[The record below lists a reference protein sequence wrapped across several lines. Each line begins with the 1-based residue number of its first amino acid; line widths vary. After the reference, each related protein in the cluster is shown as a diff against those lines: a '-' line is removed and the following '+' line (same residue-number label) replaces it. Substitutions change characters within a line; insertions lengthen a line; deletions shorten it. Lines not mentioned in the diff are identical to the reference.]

1 MTGLPPVDRRTAIGV
16 FLAWFAAACTTAE
29 ETATSTSGPSPSAT
43 TTPAPTTAEPALVP
57 TVTTTQTLDPLTPPP
72 VELPPDVFGLGI
84 ASGEPDDE
92 SVVLWTRLVGALPES
107 FEIVWEI
114 ADTAEF
120 TALAATSMAVV
131 TSEAGHSVRAVAS
144 GLAADREYWFRFRA
158 GDQISAIGRTQT
170 MPKTADLRPITLG
183 VSSCQAREGG
193 AWAAHGDLAVAD
205 VDVVIWLGDYI
216 YGEHRTL
223 DEYRAAYAAYRSDP
237 LLQASHAAHP
247 WIVFADDHEVANDYD
262 VSVDPARRAAAYRA
276 WWENQ
281 PTRLPPPDDEGHL
294 GFQRSF
300 TLGGSVHLVGLDV
313 RQFAGGSAFL
323 GDDQWRDLESG
334 SGVEAGNTVVAS
346 PVLMSGIRDLDGE
359 PLLRYTID
367 SRPNER
373 ARLAAWLSTMP
384 SPIIV
389 SGDLHTSLVADFSA
403 DPLDPTSAAVA
414 TEIMAPAI
422 SSAFPE
428 RFAPLAPF
436 LPLINPQLRQ
446 VEVANGWLELTLSAE
461 QEPTATFHFVD
472 DITDPESS
480 ITLRPIPL

>member
-1 MTGLPPVDRRTAIGV
+1 MSPLPPIDRRTAIGV
-16 FLAWFAAACTTAE
+16 FLAWFAAACTSAE
-29 ETATSTSGPSPSAT
+29 EAVTPTGGTSPSAT
-43 TTPAPTTAEPALVP
+43 TTATPTTAEPAPAPTVP
-57 TVTTTQTLDPLTPPP
+57 TTEVLEPLTAPPA
-72 VELPPDVFGLGI
+72 ELPPAAFGLGI

-92 SVVLWTRLVGALPES
+92 SVVLWTRLVGTLPDS

-114 ADTAEF
+114 AEASDF
-120 TALAATSMAVV
+120 TALVATGVAVV

-158 GDQISAIGRTQT
+158 GDQTSTIGRTRT
-170 MPKTADLRPITLG
+170 MPNIADLRPITLG

-262 VSVDPARRAAAYRA
+262 ASVDPARRAAAYRA

-313 RQFAGGSAFL
+313 RQFAGGPAFL
-323 GDDQWRDLESG
+323 GEDQWQDLESA
-334 SGVEAGNTVVAS
+334 SGIEAGNTVVAS

-359 PLLRYTID
+359 SLLPYTID

-373 ARLAAWLSTMP
+373 ARLAALLSTMP
-384 SPIIV
+384 SPIII

-403 DPLDPTSAAVA
+403 DPLDPTAAAVA

-446 VEVANGWLELTLSAE
+446 VEVANGWLELTLSAD
-461 QEPTATFHFVD
+461 QDPTAAFHFVD